1 MGFFQSVSW
10 PILLGTGIAMIGPT
24 TDIATLMGVT
34 VVVHAL
40 TERNALNVSV
50 KVVVY
55 LQMHGSETVF
65 ARI

>member
-10 PILLGTGIAMIGPT
+10 PILLGTGIAMIGPI

-50 KVVVY
+50 KVV
-55 LQMHGSETVF
+55 E
-65 ARI
+65 